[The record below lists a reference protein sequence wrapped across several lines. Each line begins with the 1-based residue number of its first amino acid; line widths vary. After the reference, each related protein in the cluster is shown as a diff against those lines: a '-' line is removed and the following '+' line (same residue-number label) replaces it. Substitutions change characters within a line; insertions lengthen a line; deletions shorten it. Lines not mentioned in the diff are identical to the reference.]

1 MLIPSH
7 NALRQQ
13 PACPCGIAC
22 PHKKNSVGEYNY
34 YVSPLSRART
44 LHGESDYLTPPVPL
58 PMNAPLFDGDAS
70 ADFYTITP
78 ITMDA
83 LSL

>member
-1 MLIPSH
+1 M
-7 NALRQQ
+7 
-13 PACPCGIAC
+13 
-22 PHKKNSVGEYNY
+22 
-34 YVSPLSRART
+34 SPLSRT

-78 ITMDA
+78 IAMDVP
-83 LSL
+83 SLFDGDASDA

>member
-1 MLIPSH
+1 MVLLAH
-7 NALRQQ
+7 TKN
-13 PACPCGIAC
+13 
-22 PHKKNSVGEYNY
+22 NSVGEYVN

-58 PMNAPLFDGDAS
+58 PMNTPLFDGDAS

-83 LSL
+83 PSLFDGDASGNPYYERNL